1 MLKLAIMVVYGL
13 TTLSNLLEQMVVDS
27 GLLRKLSIAQMIQN
41 LI

>member
-27 GLLRKLSIAQMIQN
+27 GLLRKLRIAQMIQN

>member
-27 GLLRKLSIAQMIQN
+27 GLLRKLRLAQMIQN